1 VLVDVQLIVLSL
13 ALVLALHH
21 ILPQNLCDRL
31 DMLEGVVGF
40 FCAGLEIPGKVVGVA
55 REFSGSG
62 QGCLVAYVRVLLVVR
77 MVCDRAQRIRLAL
90 ESNVGCAEEL
100 TVCV

>member
-1 VLVDVQLIVLSL
+1 VLVDVQLVVLSL

-40 FCAGLEIPGKVVGVA
+40 FCAGLEIPGEVVGVA
-55 REFSGSG
+55 RELSRSG
-62 QGCLVAYVRVLLVVR
+62 QSCLVACVRVLLVIR
-77 MVCDRAQRIRLAL
+77 MVIGRKGFDLPLKAM
-90 ESNVGCAEEL
+90 
-100 TVCV
+100 